1 MICEIQVHQGRLCDF
16 VCGAYWYSL
25 VGAPSSTLMPAASRA
40 FRNSASFSFTTAS
53 VGRGQ
58 PLQRQQL
65 FDTVGAATTELTS
78 NCRCLGVTYR
88 QERAA
93 SVWAGT
99 SFKCTAAFIGVGK
112 SSFFLYWDGITKAT
126 LYLHMHLRG

>member
-1 MICEIQVHQGRLCDF
+1 MCVC

-25 VGAPSSTLMPAASRA
+25 VGAPSSTSMPAASRA

-58 PLQRQQL
+58 PLQRPQLLTLWEQQRL
-65 FDTVGAATTELTS
+65 MSGGRCRGLT
-78 NCRCLGVTYR
+78 TYR

-99 SFKCTAAFIGVGK
+99 SFSCTAAFFGVGK
-112 SSFFLYWDGITKAT
+112 SSFFLYLDGITKAT
-126 LYLHMHLRG
+126 LYLHMT